1 MSKEK
6 GFIYI
11 LTNPAFP
18 QYVKLGYAKN
28 VETRLKT
35 LNASSAVPFAFRLYA
50 TYEVSKKLTD
60 KGLHKLIDQL
70 NPDLRT
76 IDEVDGKKR
85 VREFYAMSREDAY
98 SLLESIAK
106 ISGTERKLKKVA
118 PTSKESKDEKKAN
131 EDRLPPFTFSECGIP
146 IGAKVQ
152 FVKDKTIE
160 AEVVDDRHVEY
171 DGEVTSLSKLARVLL
186 KRNSPVQGPL
196 HFEYKGKKIVDLRRE
211 EVKC

>member
-1 MSKEK
+1 MLKEK
-6 GFIYI
+6 GYIYI

-28 VETRLKT
+28 VENRLKS

-50 TYEVSKKLTD
+50 TYEVNKKLTD

-70 NPDLRT
+70 NPELRT

-106 ISGTERKLKKVA
+106 ISGTERKLKKIA
-118 PTSKESKDEKKAN
+118 PSSSESKDEKKAN
-131 EDRLPPFTFSECGIP
+131 EDRQGPLKFSECNISV
-146 IGAKVQ
+146 GAKLQ
-152 FVKDKTIE
+152 FARDKSIE
-160 AEVVDDRHVEY
+160 VEVVDDRHVEY
-171 DGEVTSLSKLARVLL
+171 KGEVTSLSRVAQMLL
-186 KRNSPVQGPL
+186 KRKYNVQGPAY
-196 HFEYKGKKIVDLRRE
+196 FEYKGKLLVDLR
-211 EVKC
+211 K

>member
-1 MSKEK
+1 MTKEK
-6 GFIYI
+6 GYIYI

-28 VETRLKT
+28 VESRLKT

-106 ISGTERKLKKVA
+106 ISGTERNLKIVA
-118 PTSKESKDEKKAN
+118 PTSKESNDEKKAN
-131 EDRLPPFTFSECGIP
+131 EDRQPAFTFSECGIP
-146 IGAKVQ
+146 IGAKVT
-152 FVKDKTIE
+152 FVKDKSIK
-160 AEVVDDRHVEY
+160 AEVVDDKHIDY
-171 DGEVTSLSKLARVLL
+171 KGEVTSLSGLAQKLL
-186 KRNSPVQGPL
+186 KKKALQGPKY
-196 HFEYKGKKIVDLRRE
+196 FEYKGKLLVDYR
-211 EVKC
+211 

>member
-6 GFIYI
+6 GYIYI

-18 QYVKLGYAKN
+18 QYVKLGYAQN

-50 TYEVSKKLTD
+50 TYQVNKKLTD

-70 NPDLRT
+70 NPELRT
-76 IDEVDGKKR
+76 VDEVGGKKR

-106 ISGTERKLKKVA
+106 ISGTERRLKKVA
-118 PTSKESKDEKKAN
+118 PTKQESKDEKKAN
-131 EDRLPPFTFSECGIP
+131 EDKLPPFTFSECGIP
-146 IGAKVQ
+146 IGAKIHYI
-152 FVKDKTIE
+152 KDKSIKL
-160 AEVVDDRHVEY
+160 EVVDDKHVEY
-171 DGEVTSLSKLARVLL
+171 DGEVVSLSKLAQILL
-186 KRNSPVQGPL
+186 KRKSPVQGPL
-196 HFEYKGKKIVDLRRE
+196 HFEYKGNRLVDLR
-211 EVKC
+211 KKI

>member
-6 GFIYI
+6 GYIYI

-28 VETRLKT
+28 VENRLKT

-85 VREFYAMSREDAY
+85 VREFYAVSREDAY

-131 EDRLPPFTFSECGIP
+131 TDISEGRRAPFKFSMVGLKPGTVITYVDR
-146 IGAKVQ
+146 
-152 FVKDKTIE
+152 KTK
-160 AEVVDDRHVEY
+160 ATVVDDSKIELN
-171 DGEVTSLSKLARVLL
+171 GETMSLSKSVSVL
-186 KRNSPVQGPL
+186 KRNNSRYQGPK
-196 HFEYKGKKIVDLRRE
+196 FWFYEGVYQI
-211 EVKC
+211 

>member
-1 MSKEK
+1 MPKEK
-6 GFIYI
+6 GYIYI

-60 KGLHKLIDQL
+60 QGLHKLIDQL

-118 PTSKESKDEKKAN
+118 PTRKESKNEKKAD
-131 EDRLPPFTFSECGIP
+131 EDRQPAFTFSECGIP
-146 IGAKVQ
+146 IGAKVT
-152 FVKDKTIE
+152 FVKDKSVK
-160 AEVVDDRHVEY
+160 AEVVDDKHIEY
-171 DGEVTSLSKLARVLL
+171 EGEVTSLSTLAQMLM
-186 KRNSPVQGPL
+186 KKNYPVQGPL
-196 HFEYKGKKIVDLRRE
+196 FFEYKGELLVNLR
-211 EVKC
+211 KD